1 MLAIHPCTTLPMLS
15 ENEINPKYDTTGL
28 ADHKEPFTDDIE
40 GVEVVENCVCKYFRR
55 APKVDQESY
64 L

>member
-1 MLAIHPCTTLPMLS
+1 MLS

-40 GVEVVENCVCKYFRR
+40 GVEVVENCVCKYFQR

>member
-1 MLAIHPCTTLPMLS
+1 MLS

-40 GVEVVENCVCKYFRR
+40 GVEVVGNSVGKYFRP
-55 APKVDQESY
+55 APKME
-64 L
+64 